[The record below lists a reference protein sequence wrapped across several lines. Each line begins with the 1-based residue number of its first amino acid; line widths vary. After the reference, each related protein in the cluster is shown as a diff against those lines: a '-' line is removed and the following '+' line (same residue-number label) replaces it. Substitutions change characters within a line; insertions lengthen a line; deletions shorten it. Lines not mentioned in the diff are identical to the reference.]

1 MYITLGII
9 KIMKETDAHN
19 VPVMVDKTNLDV
31 DKYKHL
37 LQLSTQ
43 KEEVEVQ
50 AQKPSLHVPVEQEG
64 IKLMSRV
71 QEIHCPHCGE
81 HVGRWTF
88 FHRLA
93 ANEELDESKASE
105 LLEEKKVLEDRLN
118 NIDEVLANQNTIEK
132 YKEVYKDVKEENKD
146 K

>member
-1 MYITLGII
+1 
-9 KIMKETDAHN
+9 MKETDAHN
-19 VPVMVDKTNLDV
+19 VPVMVDRTNLDV

-37 LQLSTQ
+37 LKLSSQT
-43 KEEVEVQ
+43 EEVEVK
-50 AQKPSLHVPVEQEG
+50 AQKPSIHVPVEQEG

-93 ANEELDESKASE
+93 ASEELDENKASE
-105 LLEEKKVLEDRLN
+105 LLEEKRELEERIN
-118 NIDEVLANQNTIEK
+118 GIDEVLANQDTIKKYESVYNDLEEK
-132 YKEVYKDVKEENKD
+132 KE
-146 K
+146 

>member
-1 MYITLGII
+1 
-9 KIMKETDAHN
+9 MKETDAHN
-19 VPVMVDKTNLDV
+19 VPVMVDRTNLDV

-37 LQLSTQ
+37 LKLSSQ
-43 KEEVEVQ
+43 KEEVEVK
-50 AQKPSLHVPVEQEG
+50 AQKPSIHVPVEQEG

-93 ANEELDESKASE
+93 ASEELDENKASE
-105 LLEEKKVLEDRLN
+105 LLEEKRELEERIN
-118 NIDEVLANQNTIEK
+118 GIDEVLANQDTIKKYESVYNDLEEK
-132 YKEVYKDVKEENKD
+132 KE
-146 K
+146 

>member
-1 MYITLGII
+1 
-9 KIMKETDAHN
+9 MKETDAHN
-19 VPVMVDKTNLDV
+19 VPVMVDRTNLDV

-37 LQLSTQ
+37 LKLSSQ
-43 KEEVEVQ
+43 KEEVEVK
-50 AQKPSLHVPVEQEG
+50 AQKPSIHVPVEQEG

-93 ANEELDESKASE
+93 ASEELDENKASE
-105 LLEEKKVLEDRLN
+105 LLEEKRELEERIN
-118 NIDEVLANQNTIEK
+118 SIEEVLANQDTIKKYESVYNDLEEK
-132 YKEVYKDVKEENKD
+132 KE
-146 K
+146 